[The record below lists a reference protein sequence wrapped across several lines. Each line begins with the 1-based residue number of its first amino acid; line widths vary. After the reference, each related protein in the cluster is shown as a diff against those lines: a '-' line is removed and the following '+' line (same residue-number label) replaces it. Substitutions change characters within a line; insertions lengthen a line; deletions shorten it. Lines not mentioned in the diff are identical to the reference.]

1 MVNFNPR
8 AKNGSY
14 HFNQTIIKKKT
25 NKEVYGTEL
34 YVPPNV

>member
-14 HFNQTIIKKKT
+14 HFNQTVIKKQT
-25 NKEVYGTEL
+25 EVYGTEL
-34 YVPPNV
+34 YVPPKV